1 MRALLAAFVVMVV
14 SLANG
19 GVAMAQVAIAEGQVW
34 TLKDAPSDAARV
46 VIVRIEPYGDAEA
59 VHVSI
64 YGLPNN
70 PPGFA
75 GEIAHMP
82 FDREALEA
90 SLGTLT
96 SEAARTDLPF
106 EGGYR
111 QWKRAKGG
119 IFTLSVTDAVGAVL
133 GLPPPAAPPPPQRT

>member
-14 SLANG
+14 SLANA

-34 TLKDAPSDAARV
+34 TFKHAPSDTARV
-46 VIVRIEPYGDAEA
+46 AIVRIEPYGDGQA

-82 FDREALEA
+82 FDRAVLEA
-90 SLGTLT
+90 SLDVLT
-96 SEAARTDLPF
+96 EETARTDLPF
-106 EGGYR
+106 RSGYAQWRRARGGV
-111 QWKRAKGG
+111 
-119 IFTLSVTDAVGAVL
+119 FTLSLIEAINVAL
-133 GLPPPAAPPPPQRT
+133 GLVPPASPPPPQRT